1 MALQLVYT
9 SAPRLLE
16 AGRTGF
22 GTVAR
27 HRAAGGL
34 LAAAVERVSQFGRS
48 AGQNPRRVVLSHRI
62 LHAGAS
68 SHHVF
73 SCIRDAGSDY
83 TGRTSHL
90 AHHLIADAREA
101 RAAAEAGLT
110 PADILRQ
117 MSWRSSWN
125 EAPRFF
131 EPDEEVSLTSFRPMP
146 TTGAW
151 ERLTH
156 NASHALLPA
165 QSQRCLL
172 LLPGEEGALDLF
184 SESLGT
190 LAGLPAWR
198 VTFTTHVEPADDLAD
213 IRWIALAHDSPLRPQ
228 VESVSRTLIDLT
240 MPGSLPAP
248 RAAEV
253 RSAPAAAVPATVSPP
268 LPTVRLDESR
278 AAVPLPPLFA
288 EPAPRV
294 RRSPWPYVLAAV
306 IVASAGAVSFLLLPR
321 LPGLLSM
328 RPAGAEVAIDL
339 ARSIDELWQKHR
351 LNLPDTRNWL
361 KSQADPSLV
370 EAHRETLGQILAA
383 IREPLRPLEVRM
395 PERTQN
401 DFVDLV
407 THFRAWQKQVQQGV
421 RDTQWSGE
429 DPGALQAAAMV
440 ALSRLQDEWARVTQ
454 AMQAVPEMPDVLQA
468 EIHNRI
474 VSRLSGTTAPVRGR
488 PAEWLEL
495 LNLTR
500 TPDTPGLGWASSWEL
515 SVKPAQLLTAA
526 DRQAL
531 SEASRIPDMPAW
543 LREQIRRQLQSAGG
557 EKAPMTVV
565 SPKVSETPPTLPL
578 EPAVP
583 ADGPTSAH
591 PRFIVIES
599 SLLPLPQA
607 LEQLPTLPLEP
618 DMQVFIGSVREAETG
633 LTLLRPLG
641 AAGVYRKSFNDQQ
654 TLEFRQRRLI
664 RLPDATAASRI
675 IGRSADGVRV
685 LFEIIVLPKAA
696 ELVDAWPS
704 SPAFTFSSEV
714 QKTTT
719 VLDASA
725 ARWLGSLV
733 IVGNPPLRLQNVDD
747 PARRYRLKNDGRR
760 FLVEADL
767 PPTSDSAARARLA
780 SVDQELE
787 SLRQGIR
794 FDEQRR
800 AELAASNLSRAVKE
814 EQSRRLDESLAIR
827 QQRLL
832 QLEEDR
838 KRLVPDSPQFLG
850 VPKGSYSLFAG
861 LRRLCEVRIEAHP

>member
-48 AGQNPRRVVLSHRI
+48 AGQNPRRVVFSHRI

-101 RAAAEAGLT
+101 RAASEAGLT

-146 TTGAW
+146 ATGAW
-151 ERLTH
+151 QRLTH
-156 NASHALLPA
+156 NAAHALLPA

-184 SESLGT
+184 SESLGA

-228 VESVSRTLIDLT
+228 VESASRTLIDLT
-240 MPGSLPAP
+240 MPSSLPAP

-253 RSAPAAAVPATVSPP
+253 RLAPSAALPTTVSPP
-268 LPTVRLDESR
+268 LPTVRLDEPR

-306 IVASAGAVSFLLLPR
+306 IVASAGTASFLLFPR

-339 ARSIDELWQKHR
+339 ARSIDEIWQKHR

-361 KSQADPSLV
+361 KSQADASLV

-421 RDTQWSGE
+421 RDPRWSGE
-429 DPGALQAAAMV
+429 DPGALQAAALV
-440 ALSRLQDEWARVTQ
+440 AISRLKDEWARITQ
-454 AMQAVPEMPDVLQA
+454 AMQTVPEMPDVLQA
-468 EIHNRI
+468 EIHNRV
-474 VSRLSGTTAPVRGR
+474 VSRLSGAAAPVQGR

-500 TPDTPGLGWASSWEL
+500 TPYTPGLGWTSSWEL
-515 SVKPAQLLTAA
+515 AVKPAELLTAA
-526 DRQAL
+526 NRQAL
-531 SEASRIPDMPAW
+531 SEASRLPDMPAW

-557 EKAPMTVV
+557 EKSSMAVV
-565 SPKVSETPPTLPL
+565 SPKVSEAPPTLPA

-591 PRFIVIES
+591 PRFIVIEN

-618 DMQVFIGSVREAETG
+618 DMQVFIGSVRDAETG

-675 IGRSADGVRV
+675 IGRSADGARV

-704 SPAFTFSSEV
+704 SPAFTFASEV

-780 SVDQELE
+780 SIDQELE

-814 EQSRRLDESLAIR
+814 EQSRRLDESLAVR

-861 LRRLCEVRIEAHP
+861 LRRLCEVRIEAPP

>member
-34 LAAAVERVSQFGRS
+34 LVAAVERVSQFGRS

-90 AHHLIADAREA
+90 AHHLIADAREV

-117 MSWRSSWN
+117 MPWRSSWN

-131 EPDEEVSLTSFRPMP
+131 EPDEEVSLTSFRPMR
-146 TTGAW
+146 TAGAW

-156 NASHALLPA
+156 NAAHALLPA

-184 SESLGT
+184 SESLGA
-190 LAGLPAWR
+190 LAELPAWL

-228 VESVSRTLIDLT
+228 VESASRTLFDLT

-253 RSAPAAAVPATVSPP
+253 RLAPVAAVPTMVSPP
-268 LPTVRLDESR
+268 LPTVRLDEPR
-278 AAVPLPPLFA
+278 VVVPLPPLFA
-288 EPAPRV
+288 EPAPRA
-294 RRSPWPYVLAAV
+294 RKSSWPYALAAV
-306 IVASAGAVSFLLLPR
+306 VVAVAGTASFLLLPR
-321 LPGLLSM
+321 LPGLFSM

-351 LNLPDTRNWL
+351 LSLPDTRNWL

-407 THFRAWQKQVQQGV
+407 THFRAWQKLVQQGV
-421 RDTQWSGE
+421 RDPQWSGE
-429 DPGALQAAAMV
+429 DPGALQAAALV
-440 ALSRLQDEWARVTQ
+440 ALSRLKDEWARVTQ
-454 AMQAVPEMPDVLQA
+454 AMQAVPEMPDVLQM

-474 VSRLSGTTAPVRGR
+474 ISRLSGTSAPVKGR
-488 PAEWLEL
+488 PTEWLEL

-500 TPDTPGLGWASSWEL
+500 TPDAPGLGWTSSWEL
-515 SVKPAQLLTAA
+515 VVKPAELLTAA
-526 DRQAL
+526 DREAL
-531 SEASRIPDMPAW
+531 SEASRLPDMPAW
-543 LREQIRRQLQSAGG
+543 LREQVRRQLQSAGG
-557 EKAPMTVV
+557 EKAPMTVGR
-565 SPKVSETPPTLPL
+565 PRVSETAPTVPA

-583 ADGPTSAH
+583 ADGPTSSH
-591 PRFIVIES
+591 PRFIVIEN

-607 LEQLPTLPLEP
+607 LEQLPALPLEP
-618 DMQVFIGSVREAETG
+618 DMRVFIGSVREEETG
-633 LTLLRPLG
+633 LTLLRQLG

-685 LFEIIVLPKAA
+685 LFEVIVLPKAA
-696 ELVDAWPS
+696 DLVDAWPS
-704 SPAFTFSSEV
+704 SPAFTFASEV
-714 QKTTT
+714 EKTAT
-719 VLDASA
+719 VLDALA

-733 IVGNPPLRLQNVDD
+733 IVGGPPLRLQNVDD

-767 PPTSDSAARARLA
+767 PPTSDSAVRARLA

-800 AELAASNLSRAVKE
+800 AEMAASNLSRAVKE
-814 EQSRRLDESLAIR
+814 EQSRRLDESLAVR

-838 KRLVPDSPQFLG
+838 KRLVPNSPQFLG
-850 VPKGSYSLFAG
+850 VPRGSYSLFAG
-861 LRRLCEVRIEAHP
+861 LRRLCEVRIEAPP

>member
-34 LAAAVERVSQFGRS
+34 LMAAVERVSQFGRS
-48 AGQNPRRVVLSHRI
+48 AGQNPRRVVFSHRI

-117 MSWRSSWN
+117 MRWRSSWN

-131 EPDEEVSLTSFRPMP
+131 EPEEEVSLTSFRPMRAP
-146 TTGAW
+146 GAW
-151 ERLTH
+151 ERLTR
-156 NASHALLPA
+156 NAAHALLPG

-184 SESLGT
+184 SESLAT
-190 LAGLPAWR
+190 LAELPAWL

-228 VESVSRTLIDLT
+228 VESASRTSFDLT
-240 MPGSLPAP
+240 MPGSLPVP
-248 RAAEV
+248 RAAEA
-253 RSAPAAAVPATVSPP
+253 RLAPSAALTAPVSPP
-268 LPTVRLDESR
+268 LPAVRLDEPR
-278 AAVPLPPLFA
+278 ATVPLPSLFA
-288 EPAPRV
+288 EPAPLG

-306 IVASAGAVSFLLLPR
+306 LLAAVGTASFLLFPR
-321 LPGLLSM
+321 LPGLLSV
-328 RPAGAEVAIDL
+328 RRTGAESAIDL

-370 EAHRETLGQILAA
+370 EAHRQTLGQILAA
-383 IREPLRPLEVRM
+383 IREPLRPQEVRM
-395 PERTQN
+395 PEHTQN

-407 THFRAWQKQVQQGV
+407 THFRAWQQRVQQGV
-421 RDTQWSGE
+421 RDPQWSGE
-429 DPGALQAAAMV
+429 DPNAVQAAALV
-440 ALSRLQDEWARVTQ
+440 AISRLKDDWARVTQ
-454 AMQAVPEMPDVLQA
+454 AVQGVPEMPDVLQT
-468 EIHNRI
+468 EIHARV
-474 VSRLSGTTAPVRGR
+474 VSHLSGGSAPGQGR
-488 PAEWLEL
+488 PGQWLEL
-495 LNLTR
+495 LRLTR
-500 TPDTPGLGWASSWEL
+500 TPDSPALAWTSCWEL
-515 SVKPAQLLTAA
+515 AVKPVELLTAA

-531 SEASRIPDMPAW
+531 GEASMLADMPAW
-543 LREQIRRQLQSAGG
+543 LREQIRRQLLPAGV

-565 SPKVSETPPTLPL
+565 GPKASEMPSATPAA
-578 EPAVP
+578 PAVP
-583 ADGPTSAH
+583 ADGPGSAH
-591 PRFIVIES
+591 PRFMVIET
-599 SLLPLPQA
+599 SLLPLAQA

-618 DMQVFIGSVREAETG
+618 DMQVFTGSVREAESG
-633 LTLLRPLG
+633 LTLLRQLG

-654 TLEFRQRRLI
+654 TLEFRQRRLV

-675 IGRSADGVRV
+675 IGRSADGARV
-685 LFEIIVLPKAA
+685 LFEVIVLPRAA
-696 ELVDAWPS
+696 DLVDAWPS
-704 SPAFTFSSEV
+704 SPAYTFASEV
-714 QKTTT
+714 QKTSTF
-719 VLDASA
+719 LDASA
-725 ARWLGSLV
+725 TRWLGSLV
-733 IVGNPPLRLQNVDD
+733 IVGSPPLRLQQVDD

-767 PPTSDSAARARLA
+767 PSTSDSAARARLA

-800 AELAASNLSRAVKE
+800 AELAASNLGRVMKE

-850 VPKGSYSLFAG
+850 LPKGAYSLFAG
-861 LRRLCEVRIEAHP
+861 LRRLCEIRIEAPP

>member
-27 HRAAGGL
+27 HRAVGGL
-34 LAAAVERVSQFGRS
+34 LVAAVERVSQFGRS
-48 AGQNPRRVVLSHRI
+48 AGQNPRRVVFSHRI

-101 RAAAEAGLT
+101 RAAAEVGLT
-110 PADILRQ
+110 PADILLQ
-117 MSWRSSWN
+117 MRWRSSWS

-131 EPDEEVSLTSFRPMP
+131 EPEEEVSLTSFRPMR

-151 ERLTH
+151 ERLTR
-156 NASHALLPA
+156 NAAHALLPA

-172 LLPGEEGALDLF
+172 LLPGEEGALELF

-190 LAGLPAWR
+190 LAELPAWL

-228 VESVSRTLIDLT
+228 VESASRTNFDLT
-240 MPGSLPAP
+240 MPGSLPVP
-248 RAAEV
+248 RAVET
-253 RSAPAAAVPATVSPP
+253 RLTPAAAVPAPVSPQ
-268 LPTVRLDESR
+268 LPAIRLDEPR
-278 AAVPLPPLFA
+278 AAVPLPSLFA
-288 EPAPRV
+288 EPAPRA
-294 RRSPWPYVLAAV
+294 RRSPWPYVLASV
-306 IVASAGAVSFLLLPR
+306 LVAALGTASFLLLPR
-321 LPGLLSM
+321 LPGLLSP
-328 RPAGAEVAIDL
+328 RPTGAESAIDL
-339 ARSIDELWQKHR
+339 ARSVDELWQKHR

-361 KSQADPSLV
+361 KAQADPSLV

-383 IREPLRPLEVRM
+383 IREPLRPREVRM

-407 THFRAWQKQVQQGV
+407 THFRAWQQRLQQGV
-421 RDTQWSGE
+421 RDPQWSGE
-429 DPGALQAAAMV
+429 DPVAVQAAAMV
-440 ALSRLQDEWARVTQ
+440 AISRLKDEWAGVAQ
-454 AMQAVPEMPDVLQA
+454 AIQGVPEMPDELQT
-468 EIHNRI
+468 EIHARV
-474 VSRLSGTTAPVRGR
+474 VSHLSGGSAPGQGR
-488 PAEWLEL
+488 PAQWLEL
-495 LNLTR
+495 LKLTR
-500 TPDTPGLGWASSWEL
+500 TPDSPALAWTSRWEMA
-515 SVKPAQLLTAA
+515 VKPVELLTAA
-526 DRQAL
+526 EREAL
-531 SEASRIPDMPAW
+531 NEASRLPDMPAW
-543 LREQIRRQLQSAGG
+543 LRGQIRRQLQSTAR
-557 EKAPMTVV
+557 EQAPMTVV
-565 SPKVSETPPTLPL
+565 TPKAVETPPAAPA
-578 EPAVP
+578 EPVVP
-583 ADGPTSAH
+583 ADGPASSH

-599 SLLPLPQA
+599 SLLPLAQA

-618 DMQVFIGSVREAETG
+618 DMQVFIGSVREAEPG
-633 LTLLRPLG
+633 LTRLRHLG

-654 TLEFRQRRLI
+654 TLEFRQRRLA

-685 LFEIIVLPKAA
+685 LFEVIVLPKAA
-696 ELVDAWPS
+696 DLVDAWPS
-704 SPAFTFSSEV
+704 SPAYTFASEV
-714 QKTTT
+714 QKTAT

-733 IVGNPPLRLQNVDD
+733 IVGSPPLRLQNVDD
-747 PARRYRLKNDGRR
+747 PARRYRLKNDGHR

-767 PPTSDSAARARLA
+767 SSTSDSVVRTRLA

-800 AELAASNLSRAVKE
+800 AELAASNLGRAMKE

-838 KRLVPDSPQFLG
+838 RRLVPDSPQFLG
-850 VPKGSYSLFAG
+850 VPKGTYSLFAG
-861 LRRLCEVRIEAHP
+861 LRRLCEVRIEAPP

>member
-27 HRAAGGL
+27 HRAVGAL
-34 LAAAVERVSQFGRS
+34 LVAAVERVSQFGRS

-117 MSWRSSWN
+117 MRWRSTWS

-131 EPDEEVSLTSFRPMP
+131 EPDEEVALTSFRPMR

-156 NASHALLPA
+156 NAAHALLPA

-172 LLPGEEGALDLF
+172 LLPGEEVALDLF
-184 SESLGT
+184 GESLGT
-190 LAGLPAWR
+190 LAELPAWL

-228 VESVSRTLIDLT
+228 VESASRTNFDLT
-240 MPGSLPAP
+240 MPASLPVP
-248 RAAEV
+248 RAAET
-253 RSAPAAAVPATVSPP
+253 RPAPAAAMPAPVAPP
-268 LPTVRLDESR
+268 LPAVRLYEPR
-278 AAVPLPPLFA
+278 AAVPLPSLFA
-288 EPAPRV
+288 EPAPRA
-294 RRSPWPYVLAAV
+294 RGTPWPYVLAAV
-306 IVASAGAVSFLLLPR
+306 LVAALGTASFLLLPR
-321 LPGLLSM
+321 LPGLLSP
-328 RPAGAEVAIDL
+328 RPTGAESAIDL

-351 LNLPDTRNWL
+351 LSLPDTRNWL
-361 KSQADPSLV
+361 KAQADPSLV

-407 THFRAWQKQVQQGV
+407 THFRAWQQRLQQGV
-421 RDTQWSGE
+421 RDPQWSGE
-429 DPGALQAAAMV
+429 DPVAVQAAAMV
-440 ALSRLQDEWARVTQ
+440 AISRLKDDWAGVTQ
-454 AMQAVPEMPDVLQA
+454 AIQGVPEMPDVLQT
-468 EIHNRI
+468 EIHARV
-474 VSRLSGTTAPVRGR
+474 VSHLSGGSAPGQGR
-488 PAEWLEL
+488 PAQWLEL
-495 LNLTR
+495 LKLTR
-500 TPDTPGLGWASSWEL
+500 TPDSPALGWTARWEL
-515 SVKPAQLLTAA
+515 AVKPVEMLTAA
-526 DRQAL
+526 ERAAL
-531 SEASRIPDMPAW
+531 NDASRLPETPAW
-543 LREQIRRQLQSAGG
+543 LREQIRRQLQATAR
-557 EKAPMTVV
+557 EQVPMTVV
-565 SPKVSETPPTLPL
+565 TPKAAETIPAAPAR
-578 EPAVP
+578 PAVP
-583 ADGPTSAH
+583 ADGPASSH
-591 PRFIVIES
+591 PRFVVIEN

-618 DMQVFIGSVREAETG
+618 DMQVFIGTVREAESG
-633 LTLLRPLG
+633 LTLLRQLG

-654 TLEFRQRRLI
+654 TLEFRQRRLA

-675 IGRSADGVRV
+675 IGRSADGSQV
-685 LFEIIVLPKAA
+685 LFEVIVLPKTAD
-696 ELVDAWPS
+696 LVDAWPT
-704 SPAFTFSSEV
+704 SPAYTFASEV
-714 QKTTT
+714 RETSTF
-719 VLDASA
+719 LDAA
-725 ARWLGSLV
+725 ATRWLGSLM
-733 IVGNPPLRLQNVDD
+733 IVGNPPLRLQHVDD

-760 FLVEADL
+760 ILVEADL
-767 PPTSDSAARARLA
+767 PPTSDGAARVRLA

-800 AELAASNLSRAVKE
+800 AELAASNLGRTMKE
-814 EQSRRLDESLAIR
+814 EQSRRLDESLAVR

-850 VPKGSYSLFAG
+850 VPKGVYSLFAG
-861 LRRLCEVRIEAHP
+861 LRRLCEVRIEATP